1 MKPLTVVYV
10 EADGVPVPSW
20 VKQDLQQAGVDLRIH
35 PCTSGEELLG
45 AAADADVV
53 WLYGNPVIT
62 AERLKKLTRC
72 GVILR
77 TGSGFDNV
85 PVEAAT
91 RQGVIVAHTP
101 TAVFDE
107 VADHAIGLLFAVIRQ
122 IVPHDRALREGVW
135 DRREHIHRWHLRG
148 NTLGLIGFGRIARG
162 VARKMQGFKL
172 RILACDPLLEPEV
185 IRAEG
190 VRPVEM
196 QSLLSQSD
204 FVSLHTPLSSGTR
217 HLIGEAQLRS
227 MKPESVLINT
237 CRGTGRRRAG
247 PDPGV
252 AGRLDRGGGPG
263 RLRTGTPGSQQSSAG
278 NGERGPYPSR
288 GRLFRHQQGLLL
300 APVGGYPDST
310 GGGALARCLRQS
322 RRHTQVESAA
332 LAARARSS
340 AAVRSRLP
348 LGWIETVG
356 EGA

>member
-1 MKPLTVVYV
+1 VKPLTVVYV

-62 AERLKKLTRC
+62 GERLKKLSRC

-91 RQGVIVAHTP
+91 RQGVVVAHTP

-107 VADHAIGLLFAVIRQ
+107 VADHTIGLLFAVIRQ
-122 IVPHDRALREGVW
+122 IVPHDRALREGRW
-135 DRREHIHRWHLRG
+135 ERREHIHRWHLRE
-148 NTLGLIGFGRIARG
+148 NTLGLVGFGRIARS

-196 QSLLSQSD
+196 ESLLSQSD
-204 FVSLHTPLSSGTR
+204 FISLHTPLSSGTR
-217 HLIGEAQLRS
+217 HLIGETQLRS

-237 CRGTGRRRAG
+237 CRGPVVDEQALIRALQEGWIAAAGLDVFDPEPLAPTSPLLEMENVVLTPHVAGCSDISKDSFWRLSVETLIRVAEGRW
-247 PDPGV
+247 PDACANPGV
-252 AGRLDRGGGPG
+252 TPKWS
-263 RLRTGTPGSQQSSAG
+263 LR
-278 NGERGPYPSR
+278 R
-288 GRLFRHQQGLLL
+288 
-300 APVGGYPDST
+300 
-310 GGGALARCLRQS
+310 
-322 RRHTQVESAA
+322 
-332 LAARARSS
+332 
-340 AAVRSRLP
+340 
-348 LGWIETVG
+348 
-356 EGA
+356 

>member
-20 VKQDLQQAGVDLRIH
+20 VEQDLQREGVDLRIR

-45 AAADADVV
+45 ASADADVV

-62 AERLKKLTRC
+62 AERLNKLTRC

-122 IVPHDRALREGVW
+122 IVPHDRALREGRW
-135 DRREHIHRWHLRG
+135 ERREHIHRWHLRG
-148 NTLGLIGFGRIARG
+148 NTLGLIGFGRIARSL
-162 VARKMQGFKL
+162 ARKMQGFDL
-172 RILACDPLLEPEV
+172 RILACDPYLESEV
-185 IRAEG
+185 MVVEG

-196 QSLLSQSD
+196 ETLLSHSD

-227 MKPESVLINT
+227 MKPGSVLINT
-237 CRGTGRRRAG
+237 CRGPVVDEQALIRALQQG
-247 PDPGV
+247 WIAAAGLDVFEPEPLAPASPLLEMENVVLTPHV
-252 AGRLDRGGGPG
+252 AGCSDVSKDSFWRRSVETLIRLAKG
-263 RLRTGTPGSQQSSAG
+263 RWPEYCANPEVEPKWSLR
-278 NGERGPYPSR
+278 R
-288 GRLFRHQQGLLL
+288 
-300 APVGGYPDST
+300 
-310 GGGALARCLRQS
+310 
-322 RRHTQVESAA
+322 
-332 LAARARSS
+332 
-340 AAVRSRLP
+340 
-348 LGWIETVG
+348 
-356 EGA
+356 

>member
-20 VKQDLQQAGVDLRIH
+20 VEQDLQRVGVDLWIR
-35 PCTSGEELLG
+35 PCTSGEELLE

-62 AERLKKLTRC
+62 AERLNKLTRC

-122 IVPHDRALREGVW
+122 IVPHDRALRDGRWE
-135 DRREHIHRWHLRG
+135 RREHIHRWHLRG
-148 NTLGLIGFGRIARG
+148 NTLGLIGFGRIARSL
-162 VARKMQGFKL
+162 ARKMQGFDL
-172 RILACDPLLEPEV
+172 RILACDPYLESEAMV
-185 IRAEG
+185 AEG

-196 QSLLSQSD
+196 ETLLSQSD

-237 CRGTGRRRAG
+237 CRGPVVDEQALIRALQQGWIAAAGLDVFEPEPLAPTSPLLEMENVVLTPHVAGCSDVSKDSFWRRSVEALIRLAEGRWPEHCAN
-247 PDPGV
+247 PGV
-252 AGRLDRGGGPG
+252 TPKWS
-263 RLRTGTPGSQQSSAG
+263 LR
-278 NGERGPYPSR
+278 R
-288 GRLFRHQQGLLL
+288 
-300 APVGGYPDST
+300 
-310 GGGALARCLRQS
+310 
-322 RRHTQVESAA
+322 
-332 LAARARSS
+332 
-340 AAVRSRLP
+340 
-348 LGWIETVG
+348 
-356 EGA
+356 